1 MEEVIHIGDDGQ
13 FGLLTRAR
21 SVPKGICVV
30 LLNAGLIHRT
40 GPQRLHVELARS
52 LAACG
57 YDAFRFDLP
66 GIGDAALASA
76 QSPQQVLD
84 RVFDLVLARTGAG
97 GLIVG
102 GICSAADL
110 GWRVALQEDRVRG
123 LLLIDPMAVKGRW
136 YGAGKLRLAM
146 RSPLRQWPAKL
157 LRRLRA
163 GAAASTA
170 ASPAASPSIED
181 YRDWPAPDEF
191 RRQAQELLA
200 RGVRILALYTG
211 GVADYMLHARQIEGT
226 FGDACR
232 HPALRA
238 RFDPSLDHILFAAS
252 DRRRVVAEIVSWA
265 GEIGPCP
272 GPATPVH
279 HPGREPR
286 KD

>member
-13 FGLLTRAR
+13 FGLLTRAEGTPR
-21 SVPKGICVV
+21 GICVV
-30 LLNAGLIHRT
+30 LLNAGLIHRS
-40 GPQRLHVELARS
+40 GPQRLHVELARRLS
-52 LAACG
+52 ASG
-57 YDAFRFDLP
+57 YEAFRFDLP
-66 GIGDAALASA
+66 GIGDAAMASA

-84 RVFDLVLARTGAG
+84 RVFDLVLARTGAS

-110 GWRVALQEDRVRG
+110 GWRLALRDDRVRG

-136 YGAGKLRLAM
+136 YGAGRLRLAM

-157 LRRLRA
+157 LRRVRGGVGA
-163 GAAASTA
+163 SSAAAAA
-170 ASPAASPSIED
+170 ASPAIED

-211 GVADYMLHARQIEGT
+211 GVADYMLHARQIGET
-226 FGDACR
+226 FGDACT

-238 RFDPSLDHILFAAS
+238 RFDPSLDHILFAAG
-252 DRRRVVAEIVSWA
+252 DRRRVVAEIAGWA
-265 GEIGPCP
+265 EEIGPFSEQ
-272 GPATPVH
+272 AMSVH
-279 HPGREPR
+279 EPGREPR